1 MSGVNHEYLK
11 DHKLFRVRNKR
22 IIALFPLIAVIVAI
36 AVFWCLKLVGIT
48 ITSDALCELDEHTHI
63 SSCYSGDELV
73 CLKPEHTH
81 TAECF
86 PDKTADTE
94 EAEDW
99 LKTLDKVKITNN
111 LAENIV
117 AVATSQ
123 VGYSESDRNY
133 EYNAFA
139 EKNNYTRYGE
149 WYGSPYGKW
158 NTMFVSFCIG
168 HANINNSDLLTSASA
183 ESMRQAWMRAF
194 KSLPMRRGFS
204 PAAFCAR

>member
-1 MSGVNHEYLK
+1 MSGIDNSYLK
-11 DHKLFRVRNKR
+11 NHKLFRSRNKK
-22 IIALFPLIAVIVAI
+22 IIAAFPLVALLVAI
-36 AVFWCLKLVGIT
+36 IVFWCLKLIGIT
-48 ITSDALCELDEHTHI
+48 VTSDTLCDLQEHTHI

-86 PDKTADTE
+86 PDKTVDMETTA
-94 EAEDW
+94 DW
-99 LKTLDKVKITNN
+99 LKTLEHITITNN
-111 LAENIV
+111 LSENLV

-149 WYGSPYGKW
+149 WYGSPYGEW
-158 NTMFVSFCIG
+158 NTLFVSFCMNY
-168 HANINNSDLLTSASA
+168 ANISDSDSLINSSA
-183 ESMRQAWMRAF
+183 ESMRHAWEE
-194 KSLPMRRGFS
+194 KNL
-204 PAAFCAR
+204 